1 MPNLLRFYPM
11 QWQLS
16 DRRSQQIEK
25 NDEQNVASY
34 INTVFQSAEVQKL
47 WVLGT
52 HARGKRQK
60 GRKIGVPH

>member
-34 INTVFQSAEVQKL
+34 INTWAEL
-47 WVLGT
+47 
-52 HARGKRQK
+52 RQPNPIFTK
-60 GRKIGVPH
+60 FNPIIIIN